1 MEQED
6 IANKRRIIICSDGTW
21 NNPEQKN
28 VTNVVRTAL
37 AILPV
42 DRRGIPQLV
51 FYDWDV
57 GSEGVGNKVA
67 GGVLGRGIDK
77 NIQDAYRFIVT
88 STPMETKSTYSGS
101 VEARTPLAV
110 PQA

>member
-1 MEQED
+1 M
-6 IANKRRIIICSDGTW
+6 ATKRRIIICSDGTW

-28 VTNVVRTAL
+28 VTNVVRTAR

-51 FYDWDV
+51 FYDWGV

-67 GGVLGRGIDK
+67 GGVLGKGIDK
-77 NIQDAYRFIVT
+77 NVQDAYRFIVHNYAL
-88 STPMETKSTYSGS
+88 ETKSTYSGS

>member
-1 MEQED
+1 M
-6 IANKRRIIICSDGTW
+6 ATKRRIIICSDGTW
-21 NNPEQKN
+21 NNLEQKN
-28 VTNVVRTAL
+28 VTNVVRTAR

-51 FYDWDV
+51 FYDWGV

-77 NIQDAYRFIVT
+77 NIQDAYRFIVHNYAVHNYADGD
-88 STPMETKSTYSGS
+88 EIYLFGS